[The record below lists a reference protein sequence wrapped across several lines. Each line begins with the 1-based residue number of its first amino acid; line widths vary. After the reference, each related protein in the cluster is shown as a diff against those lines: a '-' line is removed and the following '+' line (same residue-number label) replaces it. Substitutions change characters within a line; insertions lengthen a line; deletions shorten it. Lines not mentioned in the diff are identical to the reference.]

1 MHMQLTM
8 CVDKLNVNDTS
19 TSLILSDLLSIDAPV
34 LSKKMSVSEALFRC
48 IKERKVDRGVSHSGI
63 IMQL

>member
-8 CVDKLNVNDTS
+8 CVDKINVNDTS
-19 TSLILSDLLSIDAPV
+19 TSLIHSDLLSLGARVP
-34 LSKKMSVSEALFRC
+34 SEKMSVSEALFKC
-48 IKERKVDRGVSHSGI
+48 IKQRKVDRGVSHSGI